1 VNRERF
7 IRDRRNDWRE
17 FETLVSRMK
26 NSPQSKW
33 GNRDVATL
41 SRLYRSICYDL
52 SLVQSREWGARL
64 EQYLN
69 DLVAQGHN
77 CLYRSPPQSV
87 RAVWDFFAVG
97 FPRLLRRRYK
107 PFFLALALFLV
118 PLIASVWVGYTRPDL
133 AELIAGRETI
143 EHALKSYENE
153 LYVEGD
159 SRYSSERTRMFGHY
173 INNNTS
179 IAFQAF
185 AMGVL
190 VGIGTCYVLI
200 SNGIII
206 GILKGAIL
214 AKGNPTADNFFS
226 FIISHGSFELTAIVI
241 AGAGG
246 LVLAQGILM
255 PGQRTRGD
263 SLKFHGVEA
272 LQLAL
277 GAGGMLFVAAML
289 EGYFSPLPIA
299 SSIKYVV
306 GSMLWLLV
314 VVYLTMSGRE
324 RITHE
329 S

>member
-1 VNRERF
+1 MNRERF

-26 NSPQSKW
+26 NSRQSKW
-33 GNRDVATL
+33 GTRDVATL

-143 EHALKSYENE
+143 EHAL
-153 LYVEGD
+153 
-159 SRYSSERTRMFGHY
+159 
-173 INNNTS
+173 
-179 IAFQAF
+179 
-185 AMGVL
+185 
-190 VGIGTCYVLI
+190 
-200 SNGIII
+200 
-206 GILKGAIL
+206 
-214 AKGNPTADNFFS
+214 
-226 FIISHGSFELTAIVI
+226 
-241 AGAGG
+241 
-246 LVLAQGILM
+246 
-255 PGQRTRGD
+255 
-263 SLKFHGVEA
+263 
-272 LQLAL
+272 
-277 GAGGMLFVAAML
+277 
-289 EGYFSPLPIA
+289 
-299 SSIKYVV
+299 
-306 GSMLWLLV
+306 
-314 VVYLTMSGRE
+314 
-324 RITHE
+324 
-329 S
+329 